1 MNLQLENIVLST
13 YDINNE
19 KHNEVLDK
27 FENESKSQ
35 YIHDIKERI
44 KDFKNKKSFPFDTGF
59 FVVINNDIVGYMFIS
74 KNISDEVYL
83 ESSLLKEY
91 RGKKYGKLILND
103 VSNYLMNEYNI
114 RSLILDIDPSNIPS
128 IRTAISCG
136 YEIDEEEYLKRNM
149 SGKILYRLDNYN
161 YINKKRK

>member
-1 MNLQLENIVLST
+1 MNLMLENITLSV
-13 YDINNE
+13 YNSNNE
-19 KHNEVLDK
+19 KHNQVLDK
-27 FENESKSQ
+27 FNNESKSQ
-35 YIHDIKERI
+35 YIHDINERI
-44 KDFKNKKSFPFDTGF
+44 KDSKNRKSFPFDIGF
-59 FVVINNDIVGYMFIS
+59 LVIINNDIVGYMFIS
-74 KNISDEVYL
+74 KKINDEVYL

-91 RGKKYGKLILND
+91 RGKKYGRIILND

-114 RSLILDIDPSNIPS
+114 RSIVLDIDPSNMPS

-161 YINKKRK
+161 YINKRKK